1 MSITIKKIAKELNL
15 AVSTVSK
22 ALNDSHEISAET
34 KARVFQYAAKIDYAP
49 NPYASSLKGRTS
61 GNIAVV
67 VPEVSDTF
75 FSEAINGIEQ
85 VAQQNG
91 YHVMIYLTHEDA
103 NQEQSIIHN
112 FRNGRVDGV
121 LISLSASESKPTHL
135 MDLKFPVVFFDRV
148 REDIP
153 TTRIVTNDYDSGYN
167 AVKHLISRGCKRIAF
182 LSAYGDLSIIK
193 YRKEGFIKAILDY
206 GLDPA
211 NCPIVSCTNNEVEN
225 LKLLRT
231 LLEDND
237 RPDGIVGSVEKH
249 TMEAYSV
256 CHALNLSI
264 PNQVKV
270 IGFSHL
276 QIASLL
282 NPSLTTITQPAHEM
296 GKAAA
301 TVLFKAL
308 AKKKIEL
315 KNEQVVLPSVLIER
329 ESTRGPLLVL
339 LLSYPACEALPMQV
353 PNMMTFMNNFA
364 FQVNYFL
371 CSIL

>member
-22 ALNDSHEISAET
+22 ALRDSHEISAET
-34 KARVFQYAAKIDYAP
+34 KARVFKYAAKIDYAP

-91 YHVMIYLTHEDA
+91 YHVMIYLTHEDVK
-103 NQEQSIIHN
+103 QEQAIIHN

-121 LISLSASESKPTHL
+121 LISLSASESKPNHL
-135 MDLKFPVVFFDRV
+135 MDLKFPLVFFDRV

-153 TTRIVTNDYDSGYN
+153 TTRIVTNDYESGYN

-193 YRKEGFIKAILDY
+193 YRKEGFRKAIRDY
-206 GLDPA
+206 GLEA
-211 NCPIVSCTNNEVEN
+211 ASCPLVSCTNNEVEN
-225 LKLLRT
+225 LKLLKT
-231 LLEDND
+231 LLADKN
-237 RPDGIVGSVEKH
+237 RPDAVVGSVEKH

-264 PNQVKV
+264 PNDVKV

-315 KNEQVVLPSVLIER
+315 KNEQMVIPSVLVER
-329 ESTRGPLLVL
+329 ESTRANSV
-339 LLSYPACEALPMQV
+339 
-353 PNMMTFMNNFA
+353 
-364 FQVNYFL
+364 
-371 CSIL
+371 